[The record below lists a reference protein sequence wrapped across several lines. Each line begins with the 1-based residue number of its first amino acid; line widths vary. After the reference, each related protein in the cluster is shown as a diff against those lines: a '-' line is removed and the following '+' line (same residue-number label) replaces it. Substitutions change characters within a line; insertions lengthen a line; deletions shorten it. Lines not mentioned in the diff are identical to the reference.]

1 MKKVLLVVGP
11 ALVALTSAVWGVLA
25 WRDTHPRFAMATYEL
40 KAGYSI
46 ELPAGWPKPDEE
58 MQVVTIENVADLR
71 NGSLD
76 RFRWTF
82 GIHDAG
88 VNEQVDRVIE
98 ELRSGCVRPPRIRAV
113 VLANGVAAKTFT
125 CWEFMGE
132 LNQEHRAYA
141 FKAPNGHVYSS
152 WQPMA
157 RDWRTKR
164 RYDNLFRAILGSMKF
179 KSQA

>member
-1 MKKVLLVVGP
+1 MRRVLLLGGL
-11 ALVALTSAVWGVLA
+11 ATVALASAIWGTRA
-25 WRDTHPRFAMATYEL
+25 WRDTHPHFPVAAYEL
-40 KAGYSI
+40 KAGYSL
-46 ELPAGWPKPDEE
+46 ELPVGWPKPDEE
-58 MQVVTIENVADLR
+58 WGIVTIENAADLR

-76 RFRWTF
+76 QFKWGF
-82 GIHDAG
+82 GIQDTG
-88 VNEQVDRVIE
+88 VNDQVDRVIE
-98 ELRSGCVRPPRIRAV
+98 ELRSGCVRPPRIRDV

-164 RYDNLFRAILGSMKF
+164 RYENLFRAVIGSMKF
-179 KSQA
+179 KE